1 MFSVS
6 GLFQR
11 TVSVRMTKKRTI
23 DTFNK
28 YSFPWMI
35 PTLAALPVKKVVN
48 NKSTNDREIGHIL
61 TGIRMGL

>member
-1 MFSVS
+1 
-6 GLFQR
+6 
-11 TVSVRMTKKRTI
+11 MTKKRTI